1 MLLFFLFKAF
11 IIKGL
16 ANYFILLPT
25 AEQRK
30 LKVYNELVY
39 NFLYHLLI

>member
-16 ANYFILLPT
+16 ANYFILSSS
-25 AEQRK
+25 AEQRM
-30 LKVYNELVY
+30 LNVYNELVY
-39 NFLYHLLI
+39 NILYQIIN